1 MKKIIYTLLL
11 AFVTNVVIGQ
21 IKDPVSWTFEAK
33 KKTADTYEVMLTAKI
48 QGKWHI
54 YSQKTGKG
62 GPIPTKVN
70 FKTNP
75 LLSMTGAVKE
85 VGKVEKI
92 YDEIFQTDVLYLSEK
107 VQYVQTVKL
116 KGKAKTNITGTIE
129 YMVCDDAQCL
139 PPAKKSFDIKLQ

>member
-1 MKKIIYTLLL
+1 MIAGIAT
-11 AFVTNVVIGQ
+11 AQ

-33 KKTADTYEVMLTAKI
+33 KKSADTYEVVLSASI

-70 FKTNP
+70 FKANP
-75 LLSMTGAVKE
+75 LLNITGEVKE
-85 VGKVEKI
+85 IGKIEKV
-92 YDEIFQTDVLYLSEK
+92 YDEIFQTDVLYLSNK

-116 KGKAKTNITGTIE
+116 KGKAKTNITGTID
-129 YMVCDDAQCL
+129 YMVCDDSQCL
-139 PPAKKSFDIKLQ
+139 PPAKKTFDIKLL

>member
-1 MKKIIYTLLL
+1 MKKIIYTLLFTL
-11 AFVTNVVIGQ
+11 VTGLVSAQ

-33 KKTADTYEVMLTAKI
+33 KKTADTYDVVLTATI

-62 GPIPTKVN
+62 GPIPTKVTV
-70 FKTNP
+70 KANP
-75 LLSMTGAVKE
+75 LISLSCSPKE
-85 VGKVEKI
+85 IGKVEKI

-116 KGKAKTNITGTIE
+116 KGKVKTNVTGTVE
-129 YMVCDDAQCL
+129 YMVCDDEQCL
-139 PPAKKSFDIKLQ
+139 PPTKKSFDIKLQ

>member
-1 MKKIIYTLLL
+1 MKKLFYILFFGMLVNNLT
-11 AFVTNVVIGQ
+11 AQ

-33 KKTADTYEVMLTAKI
+33 KKTADTYEVVLSASI

-62 GPIPTKVN
+62 GPIPTKVT

-75 LLSMTGAVKE
+75 LVTKNGEVKE

-92 YDEIFQTDVLYLSEK
+92 YDEIFQTDVLYLSNK
-107 VQYVQTVKL
+107 VQYVQTVKI
-116 KGKAKTNITGTIE
+116 KGKAKTNIAGTIE
-129 YMVCDDAQCL
+129 YMVCDDTQCL
-139 PPAKKSFDIKLQ
+139 PPAKKTFDIKLL

>member
-1 MKKIIYTLLL
+1 MKKLIYTLLL
-11 AFVTNVVIGQ
+11 SMAATAVTAQ

-33 KKTADTYEVMLTAKI
+33 KKTADTYEVVLSANI

-62 GPIPTKVN
+62 GPIPTKVS

-75 LLSMTGAVKE
+75 LLNITGAVKE

-92 YDEIFQTDVLYLSEK
+92 YDEIFQTDVLYLSNK

-129 YMVCDDAQCL
+129 YMVCDDSQCL

>member
-1 MKKIIYTLLL
+1 MKKFIYTVLFTIL
-11 AFVTNVVIGQ
+11 AGAATAQ

-33 KKTADTYEVMLTAKI
+33 KKTADTYEVVLSANI

-62 GPIPTKVN
+62 GPIPTKVS
-70 FKTNP
+70 FKANP
-75 LLSMTGAVKE
+75 LLNITGAVKE

-92 YDEIFQTDVLYLSEK
+92 YDEIFQTDVLYLSNK

-129 YMVCDDAQCL
+129 YMVCDDSQCL

>member
-1 MKKIIYTLLL
+1 MKKIIYTLLFTL
-11 AFVTNVVIGQ
+11 VTGLVSAQ

-33 KKTADTYEVMLTAKI
+33 KKTADTYDVVLTATI

-62 GPIPTKVN
+62 GPIPTKVTV
-70 FKTNP
+70 KANP
-75 LLSMTGAVKE
+75 LISLSGSPKE
-85 VGKVEKI
+85 IGKVEKI

-116 KGKAKTNITGTIE
+116 KGKVKTNVTGTVE
-129 YMVCDDAQCL
+129 YMVCDDEQCL
-139 PPAKKSFDIKLQ
+139 PPTKKSFDIKLQ

>member
-1 MKKIIYTLLL
+1 MKKIIYTLLFTIV
-11 AFVTNVVIGQ
+11 AGVVSAQ

-33 KKTADTYEVMLTAKI
+33 KKTADTYEVVLSANI

-70 FKTNP
+70 FKANP
-75 LLSMTGAVKE
+75 LLNITGAVKE
-85 VGKVEKI
+85 VGKVEKV
-92 YDEIFQTDVLYLSEK
+92 YDEIFQTDVLYLSNK

-139 PPAKKSFDIKLQ
+139 PPAKKTFDIKLQ

>member
-1 MKKIIYTLLL
+1 MKKIIYTLLFTIV
-11 AFVTNVVIGQ
+11 AGVVSAQ

-33 KKTADTYEVMLTAKI
+33 KKTADTYEVVLSANI

-70 FKTNP
+70 FKANP
-75 LLSMTGAVKE
+75 LLNITGAVKE
-85 VGKVEKI
+85 VGKVEKV
-92 YDEIFQTDVLYLSEK
+92 YDEIFQTDVLYLSNK
-107 VQYVQTVKL
+107 VQYIQTVKL

-139 PPAKKSFDIKLQ
+139 PPAKKTFDIKLQ

>member
-1 MKKIIYTLLL
+1 MKKIIYTLLFTII
-11 AFVTNVVIGQ
+11 AGVTSAQ

-33 KKTADTYEVMLTAKI
+33 KKTADTYEVVLSANI

-62 GPIPTKVN
+62 GPIPTKVS
-70 FKTNP
+70 FKANP
-75 LLSMTGAVKE
+75 LLNIAGAVKE
-85 VGKVEKI
+85 VGKVEKV
-92 YDEIFQTDVLYLSEK
+92 YDEIFQTDVLYLSNK

-129 YMVCDDAQCL
+129 YMVCDDSQCL

>member
-1 MKKIIYTLLL
+1 MKKLIYTLLFTIV
-11 AFVTNVVIGQ
+11 AGIATAQ

-33 KKTADTYEVMLTAKI
+33 KKTADTYEVVLSASI

-62 GPIPTKVN
+62 GPIATKVS

-75 LLSMTGAVKE
+75 LLTVTDAVKE
-85 VGKVEKI
+85 VGKVEKV
-92 YDEIFQTDVLYLSEK
+92 YDEIFQTDVLYLSNK

-129 YMVCDDAQCL
+129 YMVCDDSQCL

>member
-1 MKKIIYTLLL
+1 MKKIIYTLL
-11 AFVTNVVIGQ
+11 FTIVTGVVSAQ
-21 IKDPVSWTFEAK
+21 IKDPISWTFEAK
-33 KKTADTYEVMLTAKI
+33 KKNADTYEVVLSANI

-75 LLSMTGAVKE
+75 LLNITGAVKE
-85 VGKVEKI
+85 VGKVEKV
-92 YDEIFQTDVLYLSEK
+92 YDEIFQTDVLYLSNK

-129 YMVCDDAQCL
+129 YMVCDDSQCL

>member
-1 MKKIIYTLLL
+1 MKKIIYTLLFTIV
-11 AFVTNVVIGQ
+11 AGVVSAQ

-33 KKTADTYEVMLTAKI
+33 KKTADTYEVVLSANI

-70 FKTNP
+70 FKANP
-75 LLSMTGAVKE
+75 LLNITGAVKE
-85 VGKVEKI
+85 VGKVEKV
-92 YDEIFQTDVLYLSEK
+92 YDEIFQTDVLYLSNK

-139 PPAKKSFDIKLQ
+139 PPAKKVFDIKLQ

>member
-1 MKKIIYTLLL
+1 MKKIIYTLL
-11 AFVTNVVIGQ
+11 FTIVTGVVSAQ
-21 IKDPVSWTFEAK
+21 IKDPISWTFEAK
-33 KKTADTYEVMLTAKI
+33 KKTADTYEVVLSANI

-75 LLSMTGAVKE
+75 LLNITGAVKE
-85 VGKVEKI
+85 VGKVEKV
-92 YDEIFQTDVLYLSEK
+92 YDEIFQTDVLYLSNK

-129 YMVCDDAQCL
+129 YMVCDDSQCL

>member
-1 MKKIIYTLLL
+1 MKKIIYTLLFTTI
-11 AFVTNVVIGQ
+11 AGIATAQ

-33 KKTADTYEVMLTAKI
+33 KKSADTYEVVLSASI

-70 FKTNP
+70 FKANP
-75 LLSMTGAVKE
+75 LLNITGEVKE
-85 VGKVEKI
+85 IGKIEKV
-92 YDEIFQTDVLYLSEK
+92 YDEIFQTDVLYLSNK

-116 KGKAKTNITGTIE
+116 KGKAKTNITGTID
-129 YMVCDDAQCL
+129 YMVCDDSQCL
-139 PPAKKSFDIKLQ
+139 PPAKKTFDIKLL

>member
-1 MKKIIYTLLL
+1 MKKFIYTIL
-11 AFVTNVVIGQ
+11 FTVITITGTAQ

-33 KKTADTYEVMLTAKI
+33 KKTADTYEVVLSATI

-62 GPIPTKVN
+62 GPIPTKVS
-70 FKTNP
+70 FKANP
-75 LLSMTGAVKE
+75 LLNITGAVKE
-85 VGKVEKI
+85 IGKVEKV
-92 YDEIFQTDVLYLSEK
+92 YDEIFQTNVSYLSNS

-129 YMVCDDAQCL
+129 YMVCDDSQCL

>member
-1 MKKIIYTLLL
+1 MKKIVYTLLL
-11 AFVTNVVIGQ
+11 SIITGVAVGQ

-33 KKTADTYEVMLTAKI
+33 KKTADTYEVTLSATI

-70 FKTNP
+70 FKPNP
-75 LLSMTGAVKE
+75 LVSLTGVVKE
-85 VGKVEKI
+85 VGKIEKV
-92 YDEIFQTDVLYLSEK
+92 YDEIFQTDVLYLSNK

-116 KGKAKTNITGTIE
+116 KGKIKTNITGTIE

-139 PPAKKSFDIKLQ
+139 PPTKKSFDLKLQ

>member
-1 MKKIIYTLLL
+1 MKKIIYTLL
-11 AFVTNVVIGQ
+11 FTIITGVVSAQ

-33 KKTADTYEVMLTAKI
+33 KKTADTYEVVLSANI

-54 YSQKTGKG
+54 YSKNTGKG

-75 LLSMTGAVKE
+75 LLNITGAVKE
-85 VGKVEKI
+85 VGKIEKV
-92 YDEIFQTDVLYLSEK
+92 YDEIFQTDVLYLSNK

-129 YMVCDDAQCL
+129 YMVCDDTQCL
-139 PPAKKSFDIKLQ
+139 PPAKKAFDIKLQ

>member
-1 MKKIIYTLLL
+1 MKKFIYTVLFTIL
-11 AFVTNVVIGQ
+11 AGAVTAQ

-33 KKTADTYEVMLTAKI
+33 KKTADTYEVVLSANI

-62 GPIPTKVN
+62 GPIPTKVS
-70 FKTNP
+70 FKANP
-75 LLSMTGAVKE
+75 LLNITGAVKE

-92 YDEIFQTDVLYLSEK
+92 YDEIFQTDVLYLSNK

-129 YMVCDDAQCL
+129 YMVCDDTQCL

>member
-1 MKKIIYTLLL
+1 MKKIIYTLL
-11 AFVTNVVIGQ
+11 FTIITGVVSAQ

-33 KKTADTYEVMLTAKI
+33 KKTADTYEVVLSASI

-54 YSQKTGKG
+54 YSQNTGKG

-70 FKTNP
+70 FKANP
-75 LLSMTGAVKE
+75 LLNITGAVKE

-92 YDEIFQTDVLYLSEK
+92 YDEIFQTDVLYLSNK

-116 KGKAKTNITGTIE
+116 KGKVKTNITGTID
-129 YMVCDDAQCL
+129 YMICDDTQCL
-139 PPAKKSFDIKLQ
+139 PPAKKTFDIKLQ

>member
-48 QGKWHI
+48 EGKWHI

-92 YDEIFQTDVLYLSEK
+92 YDEIFQTNVLYLSDK

>member
-11 AFVTNVVIGQ
+11 TMIAGMATAQ

-33 KKTADTYEVMLTAKI
+33 KKSADTYEVVLSANI

-62 GPIPTKVN
+62 GPIPTKVS
-70 FKTNP
+70 FKANP
-75 LLSMTGAVKE
+75 LLNITGEVKE
-85 VGKVEKI
+85 VGKIEKV
-92 YDEIFQTDVLYLSEK
+92 YDEIFQTDVLYLSNK

-116 KGKAKTNITGTIE
+116 KGKAKTNITGTID
-129 YMVCDDAQCL
+129 YMVCDDSQCL
-139 PPAKKSFDIKLQ
+139 PPAKKTFDIKLL

>member
-1 MKKIIYTLLL
+1 MKKIIYTLL
-11 AFVTNVVIGQ
+11 FTIVTGAVSAQ

-33 KKTADTYEVMLTAKI
+33 KKTADTYEVVLSANI

-70 FKTNP
+70 FKANP

-85 VGKVEKI
+85 VGKVEKV
-92 YDEIFQTDVLYLSEK
+92 YDEIFQTDVLYLSNK

-116 KGKAKTNITGTIE
+116 KGKVKTNITGTIE

-139 PPAKKSFDIKLQ
+139 PPAKKTFDIKLQ